1 MFGIQG
7 CSAIYDV
14 TLTMLFRH
22 IPPQFKLV
30 SYYIGFCI
38 GLICIYGTMYTY
50 IIHGVAC
57 ARLRCTL
64 LDNTLCCNKML
75 CDAPYL
81 PPHALI

>member
-64 LDNTLCCNKML
+64 TRIILYVAIKCCVMHLISLHML
-75 CDAPYL
+75 
-81 PPHALI
+81 